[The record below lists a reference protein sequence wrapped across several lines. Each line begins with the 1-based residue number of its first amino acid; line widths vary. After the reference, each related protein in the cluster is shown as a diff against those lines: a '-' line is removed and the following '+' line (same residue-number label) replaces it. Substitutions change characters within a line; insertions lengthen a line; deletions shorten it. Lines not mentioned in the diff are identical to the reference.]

1 MIRHKDHEDFLPVLF
16 LVMFLYGEH
25 TGAIKYKK
33 VPYKKKFTLAK

>member
-1 MIRHKDHEDFLPVLF
+1 MRTFCRF
-16 LVMFLYGEH
+16 YFWVMFLYGEH